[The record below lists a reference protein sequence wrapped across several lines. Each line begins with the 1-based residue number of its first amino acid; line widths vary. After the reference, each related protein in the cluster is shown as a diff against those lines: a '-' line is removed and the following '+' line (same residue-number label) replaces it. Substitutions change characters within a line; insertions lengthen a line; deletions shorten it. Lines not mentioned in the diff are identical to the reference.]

1 MSESKPVI
9 LRSSANATLRHLIR
23 MRDNRSRRKANRVIV
38 DGWRETSQAIHA
50 GLELCGI
57 YVPESLNNGKSND
70 LEPVLPVVMAHA
82 SGVNKLTWVADPLM
96 DQISYGQSA
105 RGVVAEFI
113 RPDSSLESLA
123 LPENPL
129 ILVLDQIEKPGNI
142 GAVFRS
148 ADAAGVNAILMS
160 DCVDHYNPNSIRS
173 SLGTIFQIPLASGT
187 EEELCNFLSSRS
199 INILAARVE
208 SSKLLWEC
216 ELRGPTA
223 IVLGSEAKGL
233 KERWSVGN
241 GLTIDG
247 LRIPMAG
254 RADSLN
260 IAASAAIIAF
270 EAARQRQP
278 N

>member
-9 LRSSANATLRHLIR
+9 FRSSANATLRHLIR

-38 DGWRETSQAIHA
+38 DGWRETAQAIHA

-57 YVPESLNNGKSND
+57 YVPESLMQGESTD
-70 LEPVLPVVMAHA
+70 FEPVLRVVMAHA
-82 SGVNKLTWVADPLM
+82 SDTHKLNWVADPLM
-96 DQISYGQSA
+96 DKISYGQSA
-105 RGVVAEFI
+105 RGVVAEFK
-113 RPDSSLESLA
+113 RPDSSLDSLA

-129 ILVLDQIEKPGNI
+129 ILVLDQIEKPGNV

-148 ADAAGVNAILMS
+148 ADAAGVHAILMS

-173 SLGTIFQIPLASGT
+173 SLGTVFQIPSATGT
-187 EEELCNFLSSRS
+187 EEDLRRFLHSRS
-199 INILAARVE
+199 IQTLAARVE
-208 SSKLLWEC
+208 SSKLLWKC

-223 IVLGSEAKGL
+223 IVLGGEASGL
-233 KERWSVGN
+233 GQRWSSGE
-241 GLTIDG
+241 GISIDG

-270 EAARQRQP
+270 EASRQRYP
-278 N
+278 S